1 MTAIADK
8 TLPIGGHYY
17 MNADWVSYETPEER
31 ELQKKLYEL
40 EILEAKLTQKEL
52 DLATFQAQLHTFERE
67 YLQVIGSRY
76 TELDRIEA
84 QIAEYANYL
93 ESEKNFQPSD
103 SLKKLYREI
112 AKKIHPDLA
121 TDPKERSRRQ
131 KLMAEVNHAYEI
143 GDVAKLKAI
152 LVEWQASA
160 ESVGEQ
166 RAAVSV
172 ELIRAI
178 GKIARVQERLK
189 AIEEQI
195 ESLAQTELNQLKM
208 QISSAKQAGRNL
220 FAEMAGELDR
230 QIFIAQQQLTV
241 LKEKLE
247 A

>member
-1 MTAIADK
+1 
-8 TLPIGGHYY
+8 
-17 MNADWVSYETPEER
+17 MNADWVSSETPEER

-52 DLATFQAQLHTFERE
+52 DLATFQAQLHAFERE